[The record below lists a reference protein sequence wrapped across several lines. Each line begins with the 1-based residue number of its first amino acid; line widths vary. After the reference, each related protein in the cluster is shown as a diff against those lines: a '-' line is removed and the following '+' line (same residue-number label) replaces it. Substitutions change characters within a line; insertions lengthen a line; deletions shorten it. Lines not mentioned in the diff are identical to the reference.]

1 MPAGGLSLSVPG
13 PVFVN
18 PPVTTFNSASV
29 SVVFALVMLST
40 EDRLF
45 EASMVTPGIV
55 ASPPVYASVPKAS
68 VMSEAEFA
76 KERSEAYVVPAPA
89 MSFPPAAKPVSA
101 PSSTGPCWFSA

>member
-13 PVFVN
+13 PIFVN
-18 PPVTTFNSASV
+18 PPVTTFISASV

-40 EDRLF
+40 EDRLP
-45 EASMVTPGIV
+45 EESMVTPGIV
-55 ASPPVYASVPKAS
+55 ASPPVYASVPNVS
-68 VMSEAEFA
+68 VISEAEFA

-101 PSSTGPCWFSA
+101 PSSTGPCLFSE